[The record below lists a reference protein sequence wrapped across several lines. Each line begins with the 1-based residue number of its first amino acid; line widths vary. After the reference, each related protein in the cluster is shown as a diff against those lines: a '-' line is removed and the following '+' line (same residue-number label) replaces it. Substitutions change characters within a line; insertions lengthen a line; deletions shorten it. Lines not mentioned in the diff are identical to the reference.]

1 MIAMK
6 RRIQQSI
13 IKKANTQDKK
23 HGKHKW
29 EILKSLLLE
38 SSLNVKEHQENYLT
52 IDIEG
57 TNGDIEVFP
66 IYHTSCFD
74 GSFVHVQ
81 LWFYEFKRNNNFYE
95 REVKQRKTV
104 SEALSYINYIINEVT
119 FDNKNGG

>member
-1 MIAMK
+1 MK
-6 RRIQQSI
+6 RRIRRSI
-13 IKKANTQDKK
+13 IDKASTQDKK

-66 IYHTSCFD
+66 IYHTTCFD

-81 LWFYEFKRNNNFYE
+81 LWFYEFKRNSNFYE
-95 REVKQRKTV
+95 REVRQKKTIT
-104 SEALSYINYIINEVT
+104 EALNSINYIISEVT
-119 FDNKNGG
+119 YDNKHGIKD

>member
-1 MIAMK
+1 MK

-13 IKKANTQDKK
+13 IKKANTQDKA

-38 SSLNVKEHQENYLT
+38 SNLKVKEEHENYLT
-52 IDIEG
+52 IDIDK
-57 TNGDIEVFP
+57 TNGSIEVFP
-66 IYHTSCFD
+66 IYNIKNFD
-74 GSFVHVQ
+74 GAFVHVQ
-81 LWFYEFKRNNNFYE
+81 LWFYEFKRNNDFYE